1 MENKNARKVVALVL
15 QRSDGKILLLKR
27 SSDRVYDPNKWS
39 VATGHIKDGEQPHET
54 AIREL
59 KEELGVD
66 AKPVKEGRLV
76 VVGSYQKPLHVHTF
90 LFSVDLLKVELD
102 TEHSDYLWIEP
113 KDVYNYDRVDKLE
126 DDLSALDLL

>member
-1 MENKNARKVVALVL
+1 MENKNVRRVVAIVV

-27 SSDRVYDPNKWS
+27 SPDRSYDPDKWS
-39 VATGHIKDGEQPHET
+39 VATGHIKDSEHPHET
-54 AIREL
+54 ATREL

-66 AKPVKEGRLV
+66 AKPFKEGRLV
-76 VVGSYQKPLHVHTF
+76 IVGSYEKPLHVYPF
-90 LFSVDLLKVELD
+90 LFSIDSLKVELD
-102 TEHSDYLWIEP
+102 AEHSDYSWIEP